1 MKFNRYLLGVV
12 AGAGMAMAA
21 QAAHAG
27 GLAPSLAQ
35 LAAHYAQA
43 PAKVSRSI
51 ATQPESAGRGIFQ
64 PHVNASGEVQVYI
77 RYRPGEQPSAMELQM
92 LGARHMLSALGVI
105 QAWVPISRLGQLSK
119 LAGVTRVGLPA
130 YAIIRGA
137 GGARTRSTS
146 CTTLTTGLN
155 IDASAITAENIGA
168 LHSQGFTGSGVKVG
182 IISNGID
189 CLASS
194 QAAGYTPSSV
204 WEDPN
209 DASWGSTGAE
219 GTAMLEEVHA
229 AAPGAQLGFCA
240 PTTAVEFVTCYK
252 DFATWG
258 ADIIADD
265 LGFPNTFFNNNPIT
279 IAFNS
284 AIQSFAQSNP
294 AISLVTAAGNDRQD
308 YFQGIYAPSSASSP
322 ITLSPSPSTSVITPG
337 GTTGRTYKSVMDI
350 GGQPYEGVTI
360 ASGISTYFLMTWNDP
375 LNGPYDDLDLYLV
388 NSNNQIVGA
397 STYDQA
403 SDSSYTPNSASWNPP
418 AEYISYTNNSSS
430 SQSLKL
436 VVMCYSCSQT
446 TKLLVK
452 LNGLMNGGGA
462 FATNADG
469 GVYGQTAL
477 PEEIATA
484 AGSTTDSTNTSVKVE
499 NFSQTG
505 PYIGG
510 DWLNGTTSV
519 PKPDITG
526 VDGVL
531 VSGAG
536 GFGISQSG
544 GGALFYGTSAASP
557 NVASVLALL
566 RSAFPTL
573 NYTAAQWKT
582 LIENN
587 ANTAR
592 LVNSPSSSE
601 AGAGLV
607 DASASAAAIDPPIT
621 AAITTPTGNPIDV
634 KVNTSTQFQAVCNY
648 SGTKTL
654 SYKWTFGANSGIPD
668 STQLSPP
675 AVKYT
680 QAGTY
685 TVTFTCSD
693 PLQSVHDSTS
703 VVVTAPS
710 SSGGGGGTIGFGSLA
725 GLIALAGL
733 LALRRRS

>member
-1 MKFNRYLLGVV
+1 MKFNKYLLGVV
-12 AGAGMAMAA
+12 AGTGMAMAA
-21 QAAHAG
+21 QGALAG
-27 GLAPSLAQ
+27 SLAPSLAQ
-35 LAAHYAQA
+35 LAAHYSQV
-43 PAKVSRSI
+43 PAKVARSI
-51 ATQPESAGRGIFQ
+51 ATQPEPAGRGIFQ
-64 PHVNASGEVQVYI
+64 PHVNASGEVQVNI
-77 RYRPGEQPSAMELQM
+77 HYRRGEQPSTMELQM
-92 LGARHMLSALGVI
+92 LGARNMLSALGVI
-105 QAWVPISRLGQLSK
+105 QAWVPISHLGQLSK
-119 LAGVTRVGLPA
+119 IAGVTRVGLPA
-130 YAIIRGA
+130 YAVVRGV
-137 GGARTRSTS
+137 GGAQTRTTS
-146 CTTLTTGLN
+146 CNILTTGLN

-182 IISNGID
+182 IISNGVD

-194 QAAGYTPSSV
+194 QAAGYTPGSV

-240 PTTAVEFVTCYK
+240 PTTAAEFVTCYQ

-265 LGFPNTFFNNNPIT
+265 LGFPDTFFNNYIT
-279 IAFNS
+279 TINFANG
-284 AIQSFAQSNP
+284 IQNFAQSNP

-322 ITLSPSPSTSVITPG
+322 ITLSPSPGTNVTPG
-337 GTTGRTYKSVMDI
+337 GTTGRTYQSVMNI
-350 GGQPYEGVTI
+350 GGQPYEGVSI
-360 ASGISTYFLMTWNDP
+360 ANGISTYFLMTWNDP

-388 NSNNQIVGA
+388 NSSNQIVGA
-397 STYDQA
+397 STFDQA
-403 SDSSYTPNSASWNPP
+403 SDSSYTPNSASWNAP
-418 AEYISYTNNSSS
+418 AEYITYKNNSGST
-430 SQSLKL
+430 QQLKL

-462 FATNADG
+462 FAATADG

-477 PEEIATA
+477 PEEIAAA
-484 AGSTTDSTNTSVKVE
+484 AGSTTDSTNTSVQVE
-499 NFSQTG
+499 NYSQTG

-510 DWLNGTTSV
+510 DWSNGTTSV

-526 VDGVL
+526 VDGIL

-544 GGALFYGTSAASP
+544 GGALFYGTSAAAP

-607 DASASAAAIDPPIT
+607 DAKASAAAVDPPIA

-634 KVNTSTQFQAVCNY
+634 KANTSIQFQAVCNY
-648 SGTKTL
+648 SGAKTL

-693 PLQSVHDSTS
+693 PVQSVRASTS

>member
-1 MKFNRYLLGVV
+1 MKFNKYLLAFA
-12 AGAGMAMAA
+12 AGAGMSMAA
-21 QAAHAG
+21 PGAHAG
-27 GLAPSLAQ
+27 GLAPRLAQ
-35 LAAHYAQA
+35 LAAHYSQA
-43 PAKVSRSI
+43 PAKVARSI
-51 ATQPESAGRGIFQ
+51 ATQPEPTGRGIFE

-92 LGARHMLSALGVI
+92 LGAKHMLSALGVI
-105 QAWVPISRLGQLSK
+105 QAWVPITRLGQLSK
-119 LAGVTRVGLPA
+119 LAGVTRVALPA
-130 YAIIRGA
+130 YAIVRGA

-146 CTTLTTGLN
+146 CNTLTTGLN

-168 LHSQGFTGSGVKVG
+168 LQSQGFTGSGVKVG

-204 WEDPN
+204 WEDSN

-240 PTTAVEFVTCYK
+240 PTTSVEFVTCYK

-258 ADIIADD
+258 AEIISDD
-265 LGFPNTFFNNNPIT
+265 LGFPNLFFNNYSGT
-279 IAFNS
+279 IAFNN
-284 AIQSFAQSNP
+284 AIQSFSQSNP

-308 YFQGIYAPSSASSP
+308 YFQGVYAPSSASSP
-322 ITLSPSPSTSVITPG
+322 ITLSPSPGTNVTPG
-337 GTTGRTYKSVMDI
+337 GTTGRTYKSVMNI
-350 GGQPYEGVTI
+350 GGQPYEGLSI
-360 ASGISTYFLMTWNDP
+360 ANGISTYFLMTWNDP

-388 NSNNQIVGA
+388 NSSNQIVGA
-397 STYDQA
+397 STFDQA
-403 SDSSYTPNSASWNPP
+403 SDSSYTPNSASWIPP
-418 AEYISYTNNSSS
+418 MEYISYTNNSGSTE
-430 SQSLKL
+430 QLKL

-446 TKLLVK
+446 NNLLVK
-452 LNGLMNGGGA
+452 LDGSMDGGGA
-462 FATNADG
+462 FATIANG

-484 AGSTTDSTNTSVKVE
+484 AGSTTDSTNTSVRIE
-499 NFSQTG
+499 NFSETG

-526 VDGVL
+526 VDGML

-607 DASASAAAIDPPIT
+607 DASASAAAVDPPIT

-634 KVNTSTQFQAVCNY
+634 KVNTSIQFQAVCNY
-648 SGTKTL
+648 SGTNTL

-693 PLQSVHDSTS
+693 PVQSVRRSTS